1 VYTQLLIPHKS
12 RNRRTFMTNGL
23 FDTHVS
29 KQATNGTSAYELPIA
44 IIGAGPVGLAAAA
57 HLVERKMPFVV
68 FESGPRVGHSM
79 MAWGHVQMFSP
90 WQYSI
95 DPAAVRLLEQ
105 TGWQAPD
112 PESYPTGRALVEQY
126 LAPLAAH
133 PAIAPHVRLNRRVTD
148 VTRLG
153 FDKMKTEG
161 REIAAFQLYIS
172 GADGAQEI
180 ANARAVIDASGTY
193 ATPNPLGAS
202 GLPAA
207 GERALAD
214 RIVYGIPDVLGR
226 ERARYAGRRVL
237 VAGSGHSAFNAI
249 LDLAALA
256 EQVPDTSITWIV
268 RRGEMARAYGGGAN
282 DALPARGALGERI
295 RALVERGVV
304 QLITGW
310 RTDRLERTP
319 DGIVAFAGDQALA
332 PVDEII
338 VATGLRPD
346 LAMLGEL
353 RLGLDPAVEAPTA
366 LAPLIDP
373 NVHSCGTVPPH
384 GADELMHPE
393 SNFYMIGMKSYGR
406 APTFLLLTG
415 YEQARSVVAA
425 LAGDLEAARRV
436 ELTLPE
442 TGVCSGPIA
451 AGGGVASSCCGPTLA
466 APVGGANL
474 IALTPIGASVAASAL
489 NIDLVLAES
498 RAGDVAATTGCCGG
512 PAPAGADACCVKD
525 ADAKAAGQDGCG
537 CGATEATSSEPVVVA
552 GACCG

>member
-1 VYTQLLIPHKS
+1 
-12 RNRRTFMTNGL
+12 MTNGL
-23 FDTHVS
+23 FDAHVE
-29 KQATNGTSAYELPIA
+29 KQATKGATAQVLPIA

-57 HLVERKMPFVV
+57 HLVERKMPFVL
-68 FESGPRVGHSM
+68 FEAGSRVGHSM
-79 MAWGHVQMFSP
+79 LAWGHVQLFSP
-90 WQYSI
+90 WQYCI
-95 DPAAVRLLEQ
+95 DPAAARLLEQ

-126 LAPLAAH
+126 LVPLAAH
-133 PAIAPHVRLNRRVTD
+133 PAIAPHVRLNRRVSH
-148 VTRLG
+148 VTRAG
-153 FDKMKTEG
+153 FDKMKTDG
-161 REIAAFQLYIS
+161 RELAPFQLSIT
-172 GADGAQEI
+172 GADGQEEI
-180 ANARAVIDASGTY
+180 VNARAVIDASGTY
-193 ATPNPLGAS
+193 STPNPLGAS

-214 RIVYGIPDVLGR
+214 RIFYGIPDVLGR
-226 ERARYAGRRVL
+226 ERSRYAGRRVL

-256 EQVPDTSITWIV
+256 EQEGDTSITWIV
-268 RRGEMARAYGGGAN
+268 RRGEMGQAYGGGAN

-295 RALVERGVV
+295 RVLVERGVV
-304 QLITGW
+304 QLIRGW

-353 RLGLDPAVEAPTA
+353 RLGLDSAVEAPTA

-384 GADELMHPE
+384 GADELIHPE
-393 SNFYMIGMKSYGR
+393 PNFYMIGMKSYGR

-425 LAGDLEAARRV
+425 LAGDWEAARRV

-442 TGVCSGPIA
+442 TGVCSGPVA

-466 APVGGANL
+466 APASGINL
-474 IALTPIGASVAASAL
+474 IALTPVGAGVATSAL
-489 NIDLVLAES
+489 NIDLVLADS
-498 RAGDVAATTGCCGG
+498 GAQAAAASGCCGG

-537 CGATEATSSEPVVVA
+537 CGATAVTSSEPAVAA